1 MANQKQQP
9 ASPPKRQIQIELPSD
24 LEATYANF
32 VLITHSP
39 SEMIFDFARMLP
51 NTPKTKV
58 YARIIMTP
66 INAKLLHRA
75 LGENLTKF
83 EESFGEINTPD
94 RGFEP
99 ASERMGFVRD

>member
-9 ASPPKRQIQIELPSD
+9 TPSPKRQIQIELPSD
-24 LEATYANF
+24 LEATYSNF

-39 SEMIFDFARMLP
+39 SEMILDFARVLP
-51 NTPKTKV
+51 NMPKTRV

-75 LGENLTKF
+75 LGENLAKF
-83 EESFGEINTPD
+83 EESFGEIKTPD

-99 ASERMGFVRD
+99 SSERMGFVRD

>member
-9 ASPPKRQIQIELPSD
+9 SPSPKRQIQIELPPD

-39 SEMIFDFARMLP
+39 SEMILDFARMLP
-51 NTPKTKV
+51 NTPKTRV

-66 INAKLLHRA
+66 MNAKLLYRA
-75 LGENLTKF
+75 LGDNLARF
-83 EESFGEINTPD
+83 EESFGEIKTPD
-94 RGFEP
+94 RGFDP
-99 ASERMGFVRD
+99 TSERMGFVRD